1 MSKDEEKSTDT
12 ATEVKDTSK
21 LKVYNFTRD
30 GVVVEAK
37 NRKEAE
43 KLLKESKS
51 KEDK

>member
-1 MSKDEEKSTDT
+1 MSKEESKTTTPKEDET
-12 ATEVKDTSK
+12 TSK

-37 NRKEAE
+37 SRKEAE
-43 KLLKESKS
+43 KLLKEQKS